1 MSTSAP
7 AGSSGSGPIEAPGG
21 LCADVSGVRLLDTVD
36 TVSARGTAWVAR
48 QTSRDDRSSHGGFSP
63 DAQAAR
69 NKARRTSLSLDRS
82 DHSCRRARQW
92 ARAALADWSY
102 AARDDIVD
110 DTLLVVSELVAN
122 AVLHAC
128 GPIRAHLERRPDGSV
143 HIAVDD
149 GGPAESSRPHELA
162 GDHGRGLDVISA
174 LAADHGRTTALPCPY
189 RARSWATLT
198 TGDR

>member
-1 MSTSAP
+1 M
-7 AGSSGSGPIEAPGG
+7 
-21 LCADVSGVRLLDTVD
+21 SGVRLLDAVP
-36 TVSARGTAWVAR
+36 ARGTAWVAH
-48 QTSRDDRSSHGGFSP
+48 QTSRDDRSSQDGSP
-63 DAQAAR
+63 RDAG
-69 NKARRTSLSLDRS
+69 NDARRTSLSLDRG

-92 ARAALADWSY
+92 VRATLADWSHP
-102 AARDDIVD
+102 AADGIVD
-110 DTLLVVSELVAN
+110 DALLVMSELVTN

>member
-1 MSTSAP
+1 M
-7 AGSSGSGPIEAPGG
+7 
-21 LCADVSGVRLLDTVD
+21 SGVRLLGAVP
-36 TVSARGTAWVAR
+36 ARGTAWVAR
-48 QTSRDDRSSHGGFSP
+48 QTSRDDRSSRGGSSP

-69 NKARRTSLSLDRS
+69 NTRRISLSLDRS
-82 DHSCRRARQW
+82 DDSCRRARQW
-92 ARAALADWSY
+92 ARAALADWSH
-102 AARDDIVD
+102 ADRDDIVD

-198 TGDR
+198 TGHR